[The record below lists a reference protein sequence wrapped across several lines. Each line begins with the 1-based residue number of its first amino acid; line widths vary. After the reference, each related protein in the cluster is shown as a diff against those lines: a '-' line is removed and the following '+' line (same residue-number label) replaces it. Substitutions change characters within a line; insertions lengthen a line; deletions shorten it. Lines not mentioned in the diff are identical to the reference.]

1 MTTAR
6 EIIARACPWGER
18 NPTSLAVADE
28 VIVSLA
34 FAGFR
39 IVGPDE
45 VDAVTVEKCAE
56 VADLCAAQEKSE
68 VRQDGVK
75 PGASATA
82 VIGHIYA
89 MAEASAIATA
99 IRTLAEEKRP

>member
-39 IVGPDE
+39 IVGPGE
-45 VDAVTVEKCAE
+45 VDKETVEKCA
-56 VADLCAAQEKSE
+56 ALCEQPRTFIDGTAAVLPSG
-68 VRQDGVK
+68 R
-75 PGASATA
+75 A
-82 VIGHIYA
+82 Y
-89 MAEASAIATA
+89 ATA
-99 IRTLAEEKRP
+99 IRALAEEKRP